1 LHSSRIIELRRR
13 RRREG
18 EEKEKKE
25 GEYLEQKRREDV
37 DKKIENREKRR
48 EGDSNPRDAKHH
60 RISNPAPYRAWLSR
74 HSGFRRRVSLKGISD
89 I

>member
-1 LHSSRIIELRRR
+1 MKKGGER
-13 RRREG
+13 
-18 EEKEKKE
+18 EEKEK

-37 DKKIENREKRR
+37 HKKTENKEKRR